1 MRPMGR
7 EMTVILAATALVV
20 VICFA
25 VIVSPI
31 VGFAGTAAAA
41 LFTG

>member
-1 MRPMGR
+1 
-7 EMTVILAATALVV
+7 VILAATAIIVV
-20 VICFA
+20 CFA

-31 VGFAGTAAAA
+31 ADFAGTAAAA